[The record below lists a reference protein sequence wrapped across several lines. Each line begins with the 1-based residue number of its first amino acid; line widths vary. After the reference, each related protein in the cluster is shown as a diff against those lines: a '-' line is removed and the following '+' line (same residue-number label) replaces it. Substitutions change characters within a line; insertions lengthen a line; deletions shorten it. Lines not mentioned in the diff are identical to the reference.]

1 MRCSQTKDF
10 LYFPNCFVAQAKP
23 YLHSVINKHRP
34 VRFNLELDMT
44 TDLLDN
50 IVFPKATLVKIEQDG
65 LDLNLIKSL
74 KALEHVQDTVDE
86 LLEEFGVEMTDYKF
100 LVASVRQQEREIFI
114 QNVSQTRFC

>member
-1 MRCSQTKDF
+1 
-10 LYFPNCFVAQAKP
+10 
-23 YLHSVINKHRP
+23 
-34 VRFNLELDMT
+34 MT